1 MMIYLPALALV
12 ISIGTLIAT
21 VTNSLSRR
29 EISQLLR
36 LQESMT
42 GIGHRIE
49 ELNVAINRIEERFAG
64 YQQLVKSE
72 IDSIR
77 NAK

>member
-1 MMIYLPALALV
+1 MIYLPALALL
-12 ISIGTLIAT
+12 ISVGTLIVT

-36 LQESMT
+36 LQEGMT

-49 ELNVAINRIEERFAG
+49 ELNITINRIEERFAG